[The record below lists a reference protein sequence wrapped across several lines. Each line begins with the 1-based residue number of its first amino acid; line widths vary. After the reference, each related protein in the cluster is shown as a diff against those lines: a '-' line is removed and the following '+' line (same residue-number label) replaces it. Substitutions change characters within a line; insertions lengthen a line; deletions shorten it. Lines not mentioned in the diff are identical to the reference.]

1 MTELQQPDAFVRW
14 LRQVTPYVHAFRG
27 RTFVI
32 GFGGEMF
39 AERARFESFVHDVSL
54 LSALGIRL
62 VLVHGARPQI
72 EAELKAK
79 GARSRYVQGLRV
91 TDEAALMAV
100 KQAVGVL
107 RVEIEALLSQGLP
120 SSPMA
125 GAQIRVASG
134 NFLTARPIGVLKGVD
149 FQFTGAVRK
158 VDAAAIARRLDAGEV
173 VLVPH
178 LGYSPTG
185 EVFNVAWEDVAENVA
200 VALKA
205 DKLLMYTDKLPV
217 DRKDELISELTPK
230 DAQAILAKVGKND
243 GLTQQTVRTLE
254 HALRAV
260 GGGVGRAHIITRRVA
275 GSMLLELFTHA
286 GVGTMITAASVERLR
301 PARIDDVRGM
311 LALIEPLEAEGTLV
325 KRSRELLE
333 AEIGNFFV
341 VEHDAVIVG
350 CAALYPFPDDRSGE
364 FACLAVAQDYRDA
377 GYGEQLLKACEDRAK
392 ALKIKRVFALTTRT
406 AHWFLEQGFRATEVA
421 ALPPRRQALYN
432 WRRGSKVFLK
442 RI

>member
-1 MTELQQPDAFVRW
+1 MSTLPHPEAFVRW
-14 LRQVTPYVHAFRG
+14 FRQAAPYVHAFRG

-32 GFGGEMF
+32 GFGGELV
-39 AERARFESFVHDVSL
+39 AERGRFVRFLHDLNL
-54 LSALGIRL
+54 LAAIGIRL

-72 EAELKAK
+72 EAELRAK
-79 GARSRYVQGLRV
+79 RQRSRYAKGLRI
-91 TDEAALMAV
+91 TDARSLVAV
-100 KQAVGVL
+100 KHAAGFL

-120 SSPMA
+120 NSPMA

-134 NFLTARPIGVLKGVD
+134 NFITARPIGVVKGTD

-158 VDAAAIARRLDAGEV
+158 VDAVGIARRLDAGEV

-243 GLTQQTVRTLE
+243 GLTQQTVRALE

-275 GSMLLELFTHA
+275 GAMLLELFTHA

-311 LALIEPLEAEGTLV
+311 L
-325 KRSRELLE
+325 
-333 AEIGNFFV
+333 
-341 VEHDAVIVG
+341 
-350 CAALYPFPDDRSGE
+350 
-364 FACLAVAQDYRDA
+364 
-377 GYGEQLLKACEDRAK
+377 
-392 ALKIKRVFALTTRT
+392 
-406 AHWFLEQGFRATEVA
+406 
-421 ALPPRRQALYN
+421 
-432 WRRGSKVFLK
+432 
-442 RI
+442 